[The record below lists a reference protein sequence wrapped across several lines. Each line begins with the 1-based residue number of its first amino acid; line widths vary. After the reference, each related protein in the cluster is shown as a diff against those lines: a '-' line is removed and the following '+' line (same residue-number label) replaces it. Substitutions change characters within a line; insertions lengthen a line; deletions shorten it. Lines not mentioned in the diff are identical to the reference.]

1 MGIKIPSETQGGGG
15 TCFVILGLSLPSCKK
30 ARLSKL
36 LSKGL
41 CIFSLSHVVC
51 VGTEG
56 FRPVRVHKVDP
67 SLDGTGG
74 PWTMASC
81 KVL

>member
-1 MGIKIPSETQGGGG
+1 M
-15 TCFVILGLSLPSCKK
+15 ILSLSLPICKM
-30 ARLSKL
+30 ARLSKF

-51 VGTEG
+51 IGTEG
-56 FRPVRVHKVDP
+56 FRPVRVRKVDT
-67 SLDGTGG
+67 SLDVTGG

>member
-1 MGIKIPSETQGGGG
+1 M
-15 TCFVILGLSLPSCKK
+15 ILGLSLPICKM
-30 ARLSKL
+30 ARLSKV

-41 CIFSLSHVVC
+41 CIFSLFHVVC

-56 FRPVRVHKVDP
+56 FRPVRVHGGWHWMA
-67 SLDGTGG
+67 LDGTGG
-74 PWTMASC
+74 LWTMASC

>member
-15 TCFVILGLSLPSCKK
+15 TCFVILGLSLPICKM
-30 ARLSKL
+30 ARLSKM
-36 LSKGL
+36 LSKGAVH
-41 CIFSLSHVVC
+41 IQ
-51 VGTEG
+51 
-56 FRPVRVHKVDP
+56 RVRKADP

-74 PWTMASC
+74 PWTMTSS